1 MTGSEILF
9 VASANATLSNADTV
23 CPREIVSLPPVLF
36 EPVSWV
42 YFVTSAGKFD
52 PFGVSWLRTVSART
66 LVFTRMWR
74 TSRLASCLYWASFDS

>member
-23 CPREIVSLPPVLF
+23 WPREIVSLPPVALRAR
-36 EPVSWV
+36 VLV
-42 YFVTSAGKFD
+42 YFFTSAGKFD

-66 LVFTRMWR
+66 FVFTRMWR
-74 TSRLASCLYWASFDS
+74 TSRLASCLYCASF